1 VSTSDVPLGLA
12 HAPLRDQIREEIRQ
26 RIVEGRLAPGDRMIE
41 RELAA
46 ELGVSRVPVREALR
60 ILETEAFVQDLPR
73 RGGIVRRLSRHDVE
87 ELFDV
92 RESLEVLATRRAATN
107 ATSKDLARLEDLLT
121 EAESAIESGD
131 RQSIGAANERFHDTV
146 LGLSNNSLLSAML
159 EPLRGRLHWLFR
171 QNEDP
176 SGLLS
181 EHRELFDAIA
191 SGNPDRAGEAALAH
205 VVRNRELA
213 IRMLFE
219 KAPARTPD
227 LGRLGGS
234 AAG

>member
-1 VSTSDVPLGLA
+1 MTTSDIPPGLA
-12 HAPLRDQIREEIRQ
+12 QGPLRDQIREEIRQ

-60 ILETEAFVQDLPR
+60 MLETEGFVQVLPR
-73 RGGIVRRLSRHDVE
+73 RGVIVRRLSRHDVE

-107 ATSKDLARLEDLLT
+107 ATSGDLARLEDLLT
-121 EAESAIESGD
+121 EAEAAIHSRD
-131 RQSIGAANERFHDTV
+131 RHAIGAANEQFHDTI
-146 LGLSNNSLLSAML
+146 LGLANNSLLSAML
-159 EPLRGRLHWLFR
+159 EPLQGRLHWLFR

-176 SGLLS
+176 SGLLR
-181 EHRELFDAIA
+181 EHRELFEAIA
-191 SGNPDRAGEAALAH
+191 SGDPDRAGAAALAH

-219 KAPARTPD
+219 KVD
-227 LGRLGGS
+227 L
-234 AAG
+234 AHA